1 MAVTR
6 SSVLPVRSEMDVVQ
20 VRTITRQWSV
30 ELGFSLVEQTKM
42 VTAASEIARNT
53 LGHGKGGDVTVE
65 MLNEGMKKGLR
76 MTFVDQGPGIVDIT
90 LAMRDGYTSG
100 GGLGMGLPGTKRLVS
115 EFQVESEPGKGTR
128 VTITRWK

>member
-20 VRTITRQWSV
+20 VRTLTRQWSA

-53 LGHGKGGDVTVE
+53 LQHGKGGDVTVE
-65 MLNEGMKKGLR
+65 ILNDGLKKGLR
-76 MTFVDQGPGIVDIT
+76 MVFADQGPGIADIT
-90 LAMRDGYTSG
+90 LAMKDGYTTG
-100 GGLGMGLPGTKRLVS
+100 GGLGMGLPGTTRLVS
-115 EFQVESEPGKGTR
+115 EFQVDSEPGKGTR